1 MGYFP
6 VDLHTHS
13 TASDGKLSPTAVVE
27 LAARRGVHTL
37 GLSDHDTI
45 AGLPEA
51 FDAGARLGVTVVPG
65 VEFSTRHEYDRHF
78 VGIHILGYF
87 FDPRHPALQ
96 EVVRQVQAARVEQK
110 VRQIEKLQSLGFDIS
125 VEEVFAQVT
134 GVPGRPHIAAVLMA
148 RYPGRF
154 ASVQQVFDEYLGVGK
169 QAHVGRT
176 FALTVAEAVALIRE
190 AGGLPVLAHPAAY
203 GPQVDVSL
211 LVRNAVSVGVEGVE
225 VYYPYPRLKDGGRAV
240 AQIEAMARRYRLWMT
255 GGSDFHGRPNDPAS
269 LGEMGMATSA
279 FESLRTGWV
288 RR

>member
-1 MGYFP
+1 M
-6 VDLHTHS
+6 
-13 TASDGKLSPTAVVE
+13 VE

-125 VEEVFAQVT
+125 VEEVFAHLS